1 MSGPKHLWS
10 GNWQE
15 ESDAA
20 SERRA
25 DLKRPPEEADETQR
39 LAPAEPERRRRPA
52 LPIVMIALVFLVA
65 AGVGL
70 AAVLSSSG
78 SKNASTG
85 TQASV
90 PNPTNPTNPGL
101 TNPGPTNPRQPSPT
115 PTVPANPG
123 TPAPNPS
130 PTPTQPSAT
139 PSPTTPA
146 TQSRPIS
153 WLGMEI
159 ETLPPGAAV
168 IETVALGSAGD
179 KAGLNP
185 GDVIIAINGRA
196 ITGAGD
202 IASAI
207 RGLPAGDQVPIQIS
221 HGSTLEQTEITLAAP
236 PSVHP

>member
-25 DLKRPPEEADETQR
+25 DLKREPEEADATER
-39 LAPAEPERRRRPA
+39 LPAAEPERRKRPA
-52 LPIVMIALVFLVA
+52 TPILVIALVFLVA

-90 PNPTNPTNPGL
+90 PNPTNPTNPTNPGL
-101 TNPGPTNPRQPSPT
+101 TNPGQTSPLPNVPNP
-115 PTVPANPG
+115 VN
-123 TPAPNPS
+123 PAPNANPA
-130 PTPTQPSAT
+130 TPTQPSAT
-139 PSPTTPA
+139 PPPTTPA

-179 KAGLNP
+179 KADLNP
-185 GDVIIAINGRA
+185 GDVIIAINGR
-196 ITGAGD
+196 
-202 IASAI
+202 
-207 RGLPAGDQVPIQIS
+207 
-221 HGSTLEQTEITLAAP
+221 
-236 PSVHP
+236 

>member
-25 DLKRPPEEADETQR
+25 DLQRPPDEAGETQR
-39 LAPAEPERRRRPA
+39 LPAAEPERRKRPA
-52 LPIVMIALVFLVA
+52 LPIVIIALVFLVA

-90 PNPTNPTNPGL
+90 PNPTNPTNP
-101 TNPGPTNPRQPSPT
+101 TNPGLTAPNVPLPGNPPPNTNPT
-115 PTVPANPG
+115 
-123 TPAPNPS
+123 
-130 PTPTQPSAT
+130 TPTQPSAT

-196 ITGAGD
+196 ISGAGA

>member
-10 GNWQE
+10 GNWQQ
-15 ESDAA
+15 ESEAA

-25 DLKRPPEEADETQR
+25 DPGQQPEDAEQTQPLPPRPPRRRKRPS
-39 LAPAEPERRRRPA
+39 
-52 LPIVMIALVFLVA
+52 LPLIAIAVVFLA
-65 AGVGL
+65 AAAFGL
-70 AAVLSSSG
+70 AAVLGSG
-78 SKNASTG
+78 SKNSSTNP
-85 TQASV
+85 QASV
-90 PNPTNPTNPGL
+90 GTATANPGQANPGLPNPGSTNPGQTSPL
-101 TNPGPTNPRQPSPT
+101 PTTPT
-115 PTVPANPG
+115 PTVPA
-123 TPAPNPS
+123 
-130 PTPTQPSAT
+130 PTRPPAT

-146 TQSRPIS
+146 IQSRPIS

-168 IETVALGSAGD
+168 IETVALGSGGD

-196 ITGAGD
+196 INGASG
-202 IASAI
+202 IATAI